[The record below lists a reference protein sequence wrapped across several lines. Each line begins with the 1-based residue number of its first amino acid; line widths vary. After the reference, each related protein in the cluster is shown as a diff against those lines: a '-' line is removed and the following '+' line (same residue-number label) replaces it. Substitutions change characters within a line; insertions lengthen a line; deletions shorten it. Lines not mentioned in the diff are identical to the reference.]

1 MLLLVLI
8 LLQEPAE
15 IPQSHRNGPTLND
28 TAHYTELAPYEIIQA
43 MFGAMR
49 EIWIRPAYKEANQ
62 VKLRGNLEAQLPPR
76 HPQAGQQ
83 EMSFDTALEGDYRTD
98 GSYLYDF
105 RGSLGEGSLLRSPS
119 RSMTISH
126 TIRAFADQPQ
136 YARPSGARYNNF
148 HSWLLGLLGP
158 MEQQILESGVYRY
171 AYGGSGNYEGRLV
184 HLVRIYKPLK
194 PGPAGRGPMPL
205 KRLWTFWHDGG
216 YEVWIYADNY
226 LPAAFFYT
234 NGPDLIH
241 AWITFHYNKPTLPH
255 AISFQ
260 NNSTGFE
267 GKGEFQ
273 LGYGAEGLIESVR
286 FQFSGERGQRI
297 LLDCSLDF
305 SKEDEALKALPPFGY
320 QKVNADHLRLLLT
333 TQMTGSLLQLRKYG
347 LNIKNF
353 KF

>member
-1 MLLLVLI
+1 MLFLALI
-8 LLQEPAE
+8 LLQESPE
-15 IPQSHRNGPTLND
+15 IPLSHRNGPRLND
-28 TAHYTELAPYEIIQA
+28 SAHFTELAPYEIIQA
-43 MFGAMR
+43 MFAAMKTL
-49 EIWIRPAYKEANQ
+49 WLKPAYMGANQ
-62 VKLRGNLEAQLPPR
+62 VNLRGNLEAVLPPR
-76 HPQAGQQ
+76 NPQAGQQ
-83 EMSFDTALEGDYRTD
+83 AMNFDTQLAGDYRTD
-98 GSYLYDF
+98 GSYHYDF
-105 RGSLGEGSLLRSPS
+105 KGSLGEGTLLRSPTK
-119 RSMTISH
+119 SMTISH

-136 YARPSGARYNNF
+136 YARPSGARYSNF

-171 AYGGSGNYEGRLV
+171 VYGGSGNFEGRLV
-184 HLVRIYKPLK
+184 HVVRIYKPQK
-194 PGPAGRGPMPL
+194 PGAASRGPMPL

-241 AWITFHYNKPTLPH
+241 ASVSFHYHKPTLPH

-267 GKGEFQ
+267 GKGEFE
-273 LGYGAEGLIESVR
+273 LAYDAEGLLESVD
-286 FQFSGERGQRI
+286 FQFSGDRGQRI
-297 LLDCSLDF
+297 QLECSLSY
-305 SKEDEALKALPPFGY
+305 SKENEALKALPPFGY